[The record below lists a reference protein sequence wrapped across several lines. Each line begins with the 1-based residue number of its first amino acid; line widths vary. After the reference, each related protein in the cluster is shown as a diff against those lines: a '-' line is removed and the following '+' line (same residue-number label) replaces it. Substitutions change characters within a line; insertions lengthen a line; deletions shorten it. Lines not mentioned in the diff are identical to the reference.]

1 MTIRKYPILILF
13 FIGMSGIPTTAQSD
27 FQVVKEWKLKGVNLV
42 TVDRL
47 GNFFIQQKKRLRKY
61 DPDGKQLA
69 SLSQKSIRVEPWYHP
84 SVFIFNQAARNYVVY
99 DRNLENGVTHAIDPA
114 VAIEPVLVCPT
125 HDNKLWILDQADWSA
140 KKINPLTNEVL
151 LEFSIDQ
158 ANFKADVQIREY
170 LNLLILVDK
179 NAGILILNHLGKVI
193 ESIEVQ
199 NLKSVYFFGEE
210 LYYLQDSTLKFFN
223 LLTEEQHE
231 LKLPGNCVHAVLTDE
246 RLLLI
251 DATGKVTLFRY
262 TPEPE

>member
-1 MTIRKYPILILF
+1 MTIRKSSLILF
-13 FIGMSGIPTTAQSD
+13 LIGIMSGIPTTAQTD
-27 FQVVKEWKLKGVNLV
+27 FQVVKKWKLKGINLV

-47 GNFFIQQKKRLRKY
+47 GNFFIQQKGRLRKY
-61 DPDGKQLA
+61 DAEGKQVA
-69 SLSQKSIRVEPWYHP
+69 SLTQKSIRIEPWYHP

-99 DRNLENGVTHAIDPA
+99 DRNLENGVKQTIDPA
-114 VAIEPVLVCPT
+114 VAIEPILVCPT

-140 KKINPLTNEVL
+140 KKINPLTHEVL
-151 LEFSIDQ
+151 HEFSIDQ

-179 NAGILILNHLGKVI
+179 NAGILILNHLGKII

-199 NLKSVYFFGEE
+199 NLKAVYFFGED
-210 LYYLQDSTLKFFN
+210 LYYVQDNTLKFFN
-223 LLTEEQHE
+223 LLTEEQHD

-246 RLLLI
+246 RLLI
-251 DATGKVTLFRY
+251 VDANGKVTLFRY